1 MLALSLLTTASASE
15 LALMIENH
23 LDGRAQGKSVRRKEG
38 QMSVVATPV
47 NKYPSLKVAASI
59 VTVPACVSS

>member
-1 MLALSLLTTASASE
+1 MLALSLLAAVSVSE

-23 LDGRAQGKSVRRKEG
+23 LGGRAQGKDVRR
-38 QMSVVATPV
+38 QMSVVATPL

-59 VTVPACVSS
+59 VTVAACVSS